1 MKKNFF
7 ILGVSLLFGMFCA
20 CSSDDGI
27 PVVGDG
33 QNTVGSIGNENDE
46 GENSEVTES
55 GEDGDE
61 KTDSIGSESY
71 ISGTIQL
78 IDHEE
83 LGKYVFIGGLKMP
96 EGDDKFSYIETVVVP
111 KDEFPLQDYHSGDI
125 ISFIIVE
132 VKSEFPN
139 PFRDAMHSYPP
150 STQYLCS
157 IELCE

>member
-1 MKKNFF
+1 M
-7 ILGVSLLFGMFCA
+7 LSFGMFCA
-20 CSSDDGI
+20 CSSDDDI
-27 PVVGDG
+27 PVVGDV
-33 QNTVGSIGNENDE
+33 QNSIGNSGNENDE
-46 GENSEVTES
+46 GEDSEMTES
-55 GEDGDE
+55 GEDVDE
-61 KTDSIGSESY
+61 KTDSTGVESY

-83 LGKYVFIGGLKMP
+83 LGKYVFIDGLKMP
-96 EGDDKFSYIETVVVP
+96 EGDDKYSYIETVVVP

-125 ISFIIVE
+125 ISFVIVE

-139 PFRDAMHSYPP
+139 PFSDAMHSYPP